1 MRQGKRSGHDWF
13 DGFPCSRGMMTFQA
27 LFQRESGWEKI
38 EKLFML
44 ALFQIRLVTSM
55 VVLRSVA

>member
-1 MRQGKRSGHDWF
+1 
-13 DGFPCSRGMMTFQA
+13 MTFQA